1 MGEIAKVVLSKV
13 TYDID
18 KPYDFYIP
26 PLLRE
31 EIFPGVRVL
40 VPFGKSNRKTEGMVV
55 SIADTSAAKQIKPI
69 ISVIDNEFPATQSQ
83 IKLALW
89 MRGKYY
95 CTCYDAFRTIIPS
108 CAQGKRNVDF
118 ISMDMELSHDEALS
132 ASGRSAPQREI
143 VEMLLSEKNRSL
155 KLDAV
160 KARLGDKA
168 QSAING
174 LKKKGIII
182 SENVFCDRVGD
193 KTQRI
198 VTLNVGKDELERY
211 FNNASKRQEKQLAV
225 LELLSG
231 CVSASAREI
240 MYDTGASISVIN
252 TLSKK
257 GLVAITETEVLRGP
271 VDDSYG
277 DGEINIKLTSEQKK
291 VFDELSEMTEARV
304 PSAALLYGVTGS
316 GKTEVYIKLVEKV
329 VKAGRCAI
337 VLVPEIS
344 LTPQMMERFMRAFGR
359 KMAIFH
365 SSLSTGERHD
375 EYKRMKNGDAMVVL
389 GTRSAVFAP
398 FDNLGIIIIDEEHE
412 HTYKSETSPR
422 YDAIDIAKFRCVEHN
437 AVLLLGSA
445 TPSLS
450 SYHSAKEG
458 RYKFFKIKSR
468 YSASSMPDIITAD
481 MVQELKNGSSPIISD
496 TLRFEID
503 KNLKAGE
510 QTILFLNRRGY
521 DTRLTCVNCGS
532 VAMCPNC
539 SVSLTY
545 HSANGRKICH
555 YCGYSEECGMKC
567 SACGCENS
575 VKNVGFGTQRAE
587 EELLKLFPEARV
599 IRMDADTTSRKES
612 HRTMLSD
619 FRKRKA
625 DILLGTQMISKG
637 LDIENVTLVGVLS
650 ADMMLFLD
658 DYKAP
663 EKTFSML
670 TQVIGRSGRG
680 EKPGRAVLQTY
691 SPKHPV
697 IGAVAAGAIEE
708 FYENELAMRKVQKFP
723 PWLDLLTITVSS
735 KYQDRALSGVIYV
748 KAMLQSAIKKS
759 PGTINELLGPVQAGI
774 FKINGKYRY
783 RLLIKAI
790 ENKTLRELLGTLQKL
805 FMQDKR
811 NRMCDIHIDLNPYY
825 FS

>member
-18 KPYDFYIP
+18 KPYDYYIP
-26 PLLRE
+26 PSLRE
-31 EIFPGVRVL
+31 DIFPGVRVL
-40 VPFGKSNRKTEGMVV
+40 VPFGRSNRKTEGMVISV
-55 SIADTSAAKQIKPI
+55 AETSAAEQIKPV
-69 ISVIDNEFPATQSQ
+69 ISVIDNEFPANQSQ
-83 IKLALW
+83 IKIALW
-89 MRGKYY
+89 MRNKYY
-95 CTCYDAFRTIIPS
+95 CTCYDAIRTIIPS

-118 ISMDMELSHDEALS
+118 ISADMELDRDDALL
-132 ASGRSAPQREI
+132 AAGRSASQREL
-143 VEMLLSEKNRSL
+143 VELLFNEKSRSL
-155 KLDAV
+155 KIDAV
-160 KARLGDKA
+160 KARLGEKA
-168 QSAING
+168 QSAVNG
-174 LKKKGIII
+174 LKKKGIIV
-182 SENVFCDRVGD
+182 SENVFCDLVRD

-198 VTLNVGKDELERY
+198 VTLNAGKDELERY
-211 FNNASKRQEKQLAV
+211 FNTSSKRQEKQLAV

-231 CVSASAREI
+231 CGSASAREI
-240 MYDTGASISVIN
+240 MYDTGASVSVIN
-252 TLSKK
+252 TLAKK
-257 GLVAITETEVLRGP
+257 ELVTITETEVLRGP
-271 VDDSYG
+271 VTDIYG
-277 DGEINIKLTSEQKK
+277 DGEVNIKLSAAQQK
-291 VFDELSEMTEARV
+291 VFDGIGGMLEAKA

-329 VKAGRCAI
+329 LNAGRCAI

-344 LTPQMMERFMRAFGR
+344 LTPQMMDRFMRAFGR

-365 SSLSTGERHD
+365 SSLSVGERHD
-375 EYKRMKNGDAMVVL
+375 EYKRMKNGDAMVAL

-398 FDNLGIIIIDEEHE
+398 FENIGLIIIDEEHE

-437 AVLLLGSA
+437 AVLVLGSA

-458 RYKFFKIKSR
+458 RYKLFKLNSR
-468 YSASSMPDIITAD
+468 YSVSSMPDIIVAD
-481 MVQELKNGSSPIISD
+481 MVQELKNGASPVISD
-496 TLRFEID
+496 TLRIEIE
-503 KNLKAGE
+503 KNLNSGE

-521 DTRLTCVNCGS
+521 DTHLTCVNCGS

-545 HSANGRKICH
+545 HSVNGRKICH
-555 YCGYSEECGMKC
+555 YCGYSEEYGTKC

-587 EELLKLFPEARV
+587 EELLKLFPDARV
-599 IRMDADTTSRKES
+599 IRMDADTTARKDS
-612 HRTMLSD
+612 HSIMLSN
-619 FRKRKA
+619 FRKGKA

-658 DYKAP
+658 DFKAP
-663 EKTFSML
+663 EMTFSTL

-680 EKPGRAVLQTY
+680 KKPGRAVLQTF
-691 SPKHPV
+691 SPNHP
-697 IGAVAAGAIEE
+697 IISAVVKGSFEE

-723 PWLDLLTITVSS
+723 PWYDLLTITVSS
-735 KYQDRALSGVIYV
+735 KYQDRALSGAISV
-748 KAMLQSAIKKS
+748 KVMLQSAVKKN
-759 PGTINELLGPVQAGI
+759 PGAVYELLGPVQAGI
-774 FKINGKYRY
+774 FKINGRYRY
-783 RLLIKAI
+783 RVLIKAN
-790 ENKTLRELLGTLQKL
+790 ENKTLRELLGTLQRL
-805 FMQDKR
+805 FLQDKR